1 MATEIHPQR
10 SEIERQQTTALL
22 ALLRRVTA
30 TNPFQIAKL
39 GKRKLPETVTN
50 LRAFLRELP
59 FTTKAELSADQTA
72 HPPYGTN
79 LTEPLSAY
87 TRCHQT
93 SGTSGKPL
101 RWLDTPESWDWMI
114 ANWQTIYRAAG
125 VTRDDSLYFAFSFG
139 PFIGFWLAFEAAV
152 RMGARCLPGGGMS
165 TAARVRAIIENG
177 VTAICCTPT
186 YAQHLADT
194 AAAEGLDL
202 RQARVRHLIVAGEPG
217 GSIPAIRERLE
228 AAWNGARVRD
238 HHGMT
243 EVGPVTYEC
252 PAHPGTLHVME
263 QAYLAEILDPAT
275 SQPTALEQ
283 PGELILTTLGRT
295 GSPLIRY
302 RTGDIVRAATTAP
315 CTCGSHELAL
325 TGGIIGRTDDM
336 LCVRGVN
343 VYPSA
348 IEEIVRAHR
357 DIGEYQ
363 VRVTRAGPMI
373 ELALHI
379 EPLPGTGR
387 PAALAE
393 ELQRALQLALSL
405 RIPVTVAPP
414 GTLPRHEMKARR
426 WINSPMP
433 TGS

>member
-1 MATEIHPQR
+1 MANETFPQR
-10 SEIERQQTTALL
+10 PEIERRQTTALL

-39 GKRKLPETVTN
+39 GRATVPETLPDV
-50 LRAFLRELP
+50 RAYLRELP
-59 FTTKAELSADQTA
+59 FTTKAELAADQAA

-79 LTEPLSAY
+79 LTEPLAAY

-101 RWLDTPESWDWMI
+101 RWLDTPDNWDWMI

-125 VTRDDSLYFAFSFG
+125 VTREDSIFFAFSFG
-139 PFIGFWLAFEAAV
+139 PFIGFWLAYEAAL

-165 TAARVRAIIENG
+165 TAARARAIIENR

-202 RQARVRHLIVAGEPG
+202 RQAHVRHLIVAGEPG
-217 GSIPAIRERLE
+217 GSIPATRAKLE
-228 AAWNGARVRD
+228 TAWHGARVHD

-252 PAHPGTLHVME
+252 PAQPGTLHVME
-263 QAYLAEILDPAT
+263 HAYLAEILDPAT
-275 SQPTALEQ
+275 GQPAATGQ
-283 PGELILTTLGRT
+283 PGELILTTLGRAA
-295 GSPLIRY
+295 SPLIRY
-302 RTGDIVRAATTAP
+302 CTGDTVRAATAAP
-315 CTCGSHELAL
+315 CACGTFELAL

-348 IEEIVRAHR
+348 IEEIVRAHPA
-357 DIGEYQ
+357 IGEYQ
-363 VRVTRAGPMI
+363 VRVTRTGPMI
-373 ELALHI
+373 EIALHI
-379 EPLPGTGR
+379 EPAPGAGSA

-405 RIPVTVAPP
+405 RIPVTPVAA
-414 GTLPRHEMKARR
+414 GTLPRHELKARR
-426 WINSPMP
+426 WIAGES
-433 TGS
+433 